1 MPEFVLC
8 RKDDDLQLAAALAD
22 EIWHEHFPGIISL
35 AQTDYMVGKF
45 QSFESIKEQVE
56 NENYSYYLITV
67 DDEAIGYFAIAPKS
81 DGTMFLSKLYIR
93 REHRGNH
100 YSTAAFRFICD
111 KAREL
116 GLGSVWLTVNK
127 NNDRAIAAYE
137 AFGMKVARTQ
147 QTDIGDGF
155 IMDDYVYELKL

>member
-1 MPEFVLC
+1 M
-8 RKDDDLQLAAALAD
+8 
-22 EIWHEHFPGIISL
+22 ISL

-45 QSFESIKEQVE
+45 QSFESMKEQAE
-56 NENYSYYLITV
+56 NENYSYYLITA
-67 DDEAIGYFAIAPKS
+67 DGEAIGYFAIAPKP

-93 REHRGNH
+93 REHRGKH

-137 AFGMKVARTQ
+137 AFGMRVASTQ

-155 IMDDYVYELKL
+155 IMDDYVYELEL